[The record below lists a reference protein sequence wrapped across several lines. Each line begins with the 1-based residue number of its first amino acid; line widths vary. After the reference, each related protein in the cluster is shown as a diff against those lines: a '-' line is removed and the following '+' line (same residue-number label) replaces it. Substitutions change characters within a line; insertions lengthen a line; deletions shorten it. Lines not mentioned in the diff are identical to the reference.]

1 MALSDQSTLTQDEVE
16 ARIDELSEDSSVE
29 VYRTKNDEVIET
41 FSSET
46 EAEAFIDDND
56 YDTDRVMT
64 RSGLGDDDRD
74 ELENLRAFNDEC
86 GRDVPG
92 WRSGTVVYNENDTS
106 NDAVRNLL
114 QSKYGAGGRVD
125 FEEFPFS
132 LIDLGDAFDSLL
144 SDAGSN
150 YGTLN
155 GVSFYALGE

>member
-1 MALSDQSTLTQDEVE
+1 MALSDRSTLTQDEVE

-64 RSGLGDDDRD
+64 RSGLGDDDRE
-74 ELENLRAFNDEC
+74 ELKNLRAFNDEC

-106 NDAVRNLL
+106 DDAVRGLL
-114 QSKYGAGGRVD
+114 QSEYGAGGRID
-125 FEEFPFS
+125 FDEFPFS
-132 LIDLGDAFDSLL
+132 LIDLSEAFNSLL
-144 SDAGSN
+144 SNAGSS
-150 YGTLN
+150 YGTLD
-155 GVSFYALGE
+155 GVSFYALG